1 MLKRLVTHQRVDDD
15 AKRNPFAVGG
25 GFICFGLFVYLLC
38 SAVHQSVVHHAT
50 TEEAGQLVREV
61 PCNWPSQQAPTS
73 GVVHLEDC
81 DIDLPPTAVDA
92 IFEGF
97 EDVVPPEA
105 NMKYAWSRL
114 KIQHLTPQRRRSS
127 REWETVLLDGDLWAE
142 WPTSNGT
149 RVGPYTLDPLV
160 ILNIPGKELKLQPPP
175 GQQANQQPPEPVI
188 NEASGNWIL
197 NSKTMSY
204 SEDCNCLWSGDTRIT
219 IEVSLNQPMSI
230 VAGAAPGPLL
240 QGWMSAAGGE
250 VSDVAEGAESADRML
265 MNKLSNDDFLSKLQL
280 AGFTLGICIGL
291 WVMVWPADYDTFC
304 DKYKHTDFGRCC
316 STFFRACVIGCTLS
330 LVIILTAWFSF
341 RGHIVFAL
349 LGLCCFCGMEARLE
363 TLGYSNPINSHGGSS
378 DSEQE

>member
-114 KIQHLTPQRRRSS
+114 KIQHLTPQRRRASS
-127 REWETVLLDGDLWAE
+127 EWETVWMDGDLQQQ
-142 WPTSNGT
+142 WPTSPGT
-149 RVGPYTLDPLV
+149 RIGPYTLDPEV
-160 ILNIPGKELKLQPPP
+160 IKDLPFKELKLQPPP
-175 GQQANQQPPEPVI
+175 GKQANQQPPEPVI
-188 NEASGNWIL
+188 NSSSGNWVL

-204 SEDCNCLWSGDTRIT
+204 AEDCNCLWTGDTRVT
-219 IEVSLNQPMSI
+219 IEVSVNTPVSI
-230 VAGAAPGPLL
+230 VAGAAQGPRLKE
-240 QGWMSAAGGE
+240 WVSAAGGS
-250 VSDVAEGAESADRML
+250 VSDVAAGSLSADQLL
-265 MNKLSNDDFLSKLQL
+265 MNTLSNDEAASK
-280 AGFTLGICIGL
+280 GKCFGVTLIICVSL
-291 WVMVWPADYDTFC
+291 WMMVWPGDAKDFC
-304 DKYKHTDFGRCC
+304 DKKVQLARCC
-316 STFFRACVIGCTLS
+316 STFFRACVIGGILS
-330 LVIILTAWFSF
+330 LAIILTAWFSF
-341 RGHIVFAL
+341 RGHIAFAL
-349 LGLCCFCGMEARLE
+349 LGLCCFCGMEAALE
-363 TLGYSNPINSHGGSS
+363 TMGIPMNYNAVNGDL
-378 DSEQE
+378 E